1 MSEPALP
8 DASRGEGG
16 PRRSTASTSGRKLLR
31 TLLRTLLYAWASP
44 VTLVGLLL
52 ALLVRATGG
61 TVRRVAGVV
70 EASGGLL
77 GGLFPRIHP
86 RLHLLA
92 VTLGHVVLAEHEESA
107 ERSRAHERVH
117 VAQYERWG
125 LLFPFLYF
133 GSSAWALLTRRDPY
147 RDNAFEREAFL
158 AGLGE
163 EGRPRGEGGD
173 IVRA

>member
-1 MSEPALP
+1 MSAAEGKEAGNGERASPRPVAAAL
-8 DASRGEGG
+8 
-16 PRRSTASTSGRKLLR
+16 GRA
-31 TLLRTLLYAWASP
+31 LLYAWASP

-61 TVRRVAGVV
+61 TVRRVSGVV

-77 GGLFPRIHP
+77 VRLFPRIHP

-107 ERSRAHERVH
+107 ERSRSHERVH

-125 LLFPFLYF
+125 LLFPLLYF
-133 GSSAWALLTRRDPY
+133 GSSAWALLRRRDPY